1 MDVLVG
7 CSTGINKIYNI
18 HKKTPTGLYG
28 ALNTTSEL
36 NVMTFGWNSVEN
48 NEDYVFYGYSNGI
61 LKYWNQ
67 KEKQLIGEIDYGQSI
82 KAIHPL
88 NNDKLLVALEN
99 GLVDVKTLT
108 APITTQLTPMNLPTL
123 NKKKSSAAAAAAAST
138 VGKNNKSKQVIVEP
152 VNTQSFSL
160 NVATNLSGFAM
171 NPSNDKFAF
180 GGKDVNLTIWD
191 LEKQVKTYSAKFKHD
206 FLNLQEPVS
215 INVVKYMNDDK
226 ILIGSDFRIKAY
238 DLRSKTNRSSFLD
251 VSFSKHPI
259 QSIQYTNQKEHY
271 FYASDSIGKVF
282 CYDVRTGRQAGSFK
296 DSTGSVKDI
305 AIHPTLPLLATVGL
319 DRHLRVY
326 NLDNRKMLHKIFLK
340 QRLSCVLFSKEE
352 PTNEIAQEEEEIW
365 KNLEEN
371 KNRINND
378 DDDNN
383 EGNDKKK
390 SISIKVTDNMDS
402 DDDIEDGDDND
413 AEFPME
419 ADSDDSDFD
428 LGNSD
433 DDNISVKKENKGDS
447 DDSDDDSDEDEKPK
461 RKTPAKS
468 NLRNNNNN
476 NNNNNKGKNNKGKN
490 NSSTKK
496 TSQVL
501 KKKFAGLKKRK

>member
-7 CSTGINKIYNI
+7 CSTGVNKIYNI

-36 NVMTFGWNSVEN
+36 NVMTYGWDSIEN
-48 NEDYVFYGYSNGI
+48 NEDYVFYGYTDGI

-67 KEKQLIGEIDYGQSI
+67 KEKQLIGEINYGQSI
-82 KAIHPL
+82 KSIHPL

-108 APITTQLTPMNLPTL
+108 SPITTQLTPMNLPTL
-123 NKKKSSAAAAAAAST
+123 NKKKNSTAST
-138 VGKNNKSKQVIVEP
+138 LGKSNKSKQIEQLIEP

-160 NVATNLSGFAM
+160 NVSTNLSGFAM
-171 NPSNDKFAF
+171 NPSKDKFAF

-191 LEKQVKTYSAKFKHD
+191 LEKQVKTYVAKFKHD

-215 INVVKYMNDDK
+215 INVVKYMNEDK
-226 ILIGSDFRIKAY
+226 IIIGSDFRIKAY

-259 QSIQYTNQKEHY
+259 QAIQYTNQREHY

-282 CYDVRTGRQAGSFK
+282 SYDIRTGRQVGSFK

-319 DRHLRVY
+319 DRFLRVY

-340 QRLSCVLFSKEE
+340 QRLSTVLFSKEE

-365 KNLEEN
+365 KNLDEN
-371 KNRINND
+371 KNRVDND
-378 DDDNN
+378 N
-383 EGNDKKK
+383 EENGGKNR

-402 DDDIEDGDDND
+402 DDGEEEEEEEDDDDDD
-413 AEFPME
+413 AQEFPME
-419 ADSDDSDFD
+419 ADSDDSDFG
-428 LGNSD
+428 LGD
-433 DDNISVKKENKGDS
+433 DDDISVKKEYD

-468 NLRNNNNN
+468 KNGNNNK
-476 NNNNNKGKNNKGKN
+476 KGKNNKGKN
-490 NSSTKK
+490 NSATKK

>member
-18 HKKTPTGLYG
+18 HKKSPTGLYG

-36 NVMTFGWNSVEN
+36 NVMSYGWDSVEN
-48 NEDYVFYGYSNGI
+48 NEDYVFYGYTNGI

-82 KAIHPL
+82 KAIYPL
-88 NNDKLLVALEN
+88 KNDKLLVALEN

-108 APITTQLTPMNLPTL
+108 SPITTQLTPMNLPTL
-123 NKKKSSAAAAAAAST
+123 NKKKSTAAATLAAST
-138 VGKNNKSKQVIVEP
+138 GKNKSKQLVEQLIEP

-171 NPSNDKFAF
+171 NPSKDKFAF

-191 LEKQVKTYSAKFKHD
+191 LEKQVKTYVAKFKHD

-215 INVVKYMNDDK
+215 INVVKYINEDK

-238 DLRSKTNRSSFLD
+238 DLRSKTNRSAFLD

-282 CYDVRTGRQAGSFK
+282 SYDIRTSKQVGSFK

-365 KNLEEN
+365 KNLDEN
-371 KNRINND
+371 KNRVNDNND
-378 DDDNN
+378 DGDNKN
-383 EGNDKKK
+383 K

-402 DDDIEDGDDND
+402 DDDIEEGDDID
-413 AEFPME
+413 A
-419 ADSDDSDFD
+419 DDSDFD

-433 DDNISVKKENKGDS
+433 DDNISVKKEKDGSDDDD
-447 DDSDDDSDEDEKPK
+447 DDSDDDDDDDSDDDKKPK

-468 NLRNNNNN
+468 NIRNK
-476 NNNNNKGKNNKGKN
+476 NNNKAKNNNAKN
-490 NSSTKK
+490 NGGSKK
-496 TSQVL
+496 ISQVL